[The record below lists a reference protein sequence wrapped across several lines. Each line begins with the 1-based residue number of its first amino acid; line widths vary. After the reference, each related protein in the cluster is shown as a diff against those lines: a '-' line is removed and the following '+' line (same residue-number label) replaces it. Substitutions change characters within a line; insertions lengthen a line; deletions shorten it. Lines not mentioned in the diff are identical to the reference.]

1 MRMPPCLQATGEA
14 FSPKNRTFSTSTLEI
29 SIFIFLF
36 LWSFFPS
43 WFRIHTTTINTDLD
57 PDPERYV
64 LVSFK
69 KLTFVCV
76 GGVYLKVDQ
85 LAGLLQYLI
94 WVFLPAPPL
103 RKMLGAPPPVK

>member
-1 MRMPPCLQATGEA
+1 MPPSYRRSLQ
-14 FSPKNRTFSTSTLEI
+14 PQKQNIQHLTLEI

-43 WFRIHTTTINTDLD
+43 WFRIHTTTINMDLD